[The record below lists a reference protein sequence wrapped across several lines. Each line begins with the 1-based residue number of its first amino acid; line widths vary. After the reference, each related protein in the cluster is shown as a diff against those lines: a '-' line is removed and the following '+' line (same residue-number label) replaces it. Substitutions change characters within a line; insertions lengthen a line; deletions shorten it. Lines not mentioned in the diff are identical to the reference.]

1 MWYTIGQYVFYAVIA
16 LIILLFVVKPL
27 INLLKRPARG
37 LPAKQGG
44 GGQDVYV
51 KTESPEAIAA
61 KREVALTTAM
71 HDKGLVSSIIKEW
84 VKETQ

>member
-1 MWYTIGQYVFYAVIA
+1 
-16 LIILLFVVKPL
+16 
-27 INLLKRPARG
+27 
-37 LPAKQGG
+37 
-44 GGQDVYV
+44 V